1 MAHAA
6 MKRWRFDVLAAGML
20 VLLLL
25 ASLHMISA
33 AVQRSEE
40 LGQWFIPLLL
50 FTLVGLLLLFA
61 LIGWNLWQLLRD
73 YRRRVAG
80 SRLSARLSVLFLV
93 LAMVPVSVVYFYSMR
108 FLSSGIDSWF
118 DVQVDSA
125 MEDALALSKVSL
137 DLHKRERL
145 KLSENMLSSIEDTS
159 QTAIAIGI
167 NELRAT
173 SGATEVALFSLQG
186 KLLALSHA
194 NPDILLPTPPD
205 SGMVQQVTAGE
216 NYVGVAEGPDGR
228 MMVRCLV
235 RDRRQRGIVLQAMFP
250 IPEALSDLS
259 GNLQEAY
266 EAYRTRAYMRSQIK
280 FSFALS
286 LSMVLLLGLF
296 AAAWAAVFTA
306 RRLVQPI
313 SDIAEGTRAVAEGDY
328 GRQLPVPRREDEIG
342 FLVTSFNAMTR
353 RIARARNALED
364 SRRKLLVQHNYLET
378 VLSGLST
385 GVMALDPAG
394 RIQTANR
401 AAEQILGVPLSELQ
415 DRELGWLAVRSEAFR
430 PFVDRMLDGFAK
442 GQREGRAE
450 VTLQRGGSRQVLL
463 CRHSPLV
470 TEPGAPAGNV
480 LVFDDVTELVK
491 AQRDAAWGEVARRL
505 AHEIKNPLTPIQL
518 SAERLRRK
526 YLGKLGSE
534 DDAVLDRAT
543 HTIVQQVEAMKTMV
557 NDFSDYAK
565 PSKLQPKPLEID
577 PFLNEVAALYE
588 GGTQQIQ
595 VQPGAAGVVIEA
607 DPVRLRQVL
616 HNLLKNAVEAG
627 GEQARITLASRHVEG
642 EDQSGPFVEIQVS
655 DNGPGFDPDLIGQV
669 FEPYITSKTKG
680 TGLGLAIVKRI
691 IAEHGGWVQAENLP
705 GGGGRVVLRLPALPA
720 ARDQLALQLDAGA
733 QDNMTR
739 EAGS

>member
-1 MAHAA
+1 
-6 MKRWRFDVLAAGML
+6 MKRWRFDALAAGML

-50 FTLVGLLLLFA
+50 FTLVGLALLFV
-61 LIGWNLWQLLRD
+61 LIGWNLWLLLRD

-93 LAMVPVSVVYFYSMR
+93 LAIVPVSVVYFYSMR

-125 MEDALALSKVSL
+125 MEDALTLSKVSL

-145 KLSENMLSSIEDTS
+145 KLTENLLSAIEDTS
-159 QTAIAIGI
+159 QTAIAIGV
-167 NELRAT
+167 NDMRSSA
-173 SGATEVALFSLQG
+173 GATEVALFSLQG
-186 KLLALSHA
+186 KVLALSHA

-205 SGMVQQVTAGE
+205 NAMVQQVTAGQ
-216 NYVGVAEGPDGR
+216 NYVGVAEGPDGSL
-228 MMVRCLV
+228 MVRCLV
-235 RDRRQRGIVLQAMFP
+235 RDRRQRGIVLQAIYP
-250 IPEALSDLS
+250 VPEALSDLS
-259 GNLQEAY
+259 GSLQEAY

-328 GRQLPVPRREDEIG
+328 GRQLPVPRREDELG
-342 FLVTSFNAMTR
+342 FLVASFNAMTR

-364 SRRKLLVQHNYLET
+364 SRRKLLAQHNYLET
-378 VLSGLST
+378 VLGSLST

-401 AAEQILGVPLSELQ
+401 AAEQILGLPLSELQ
-415 DRELGWLAVRSEAFR
+415 ERELAWLAVRSEPLR
-430 PFVDRMLDGFAK
+430 PFVERMLDGLA
-442 GQREGRAE
+442 QAEREGRAE
-450 VTLQRGGSRQVLL
+450 IVLQRGGSRQVLL
-463 CRHSPLV
+463 CRHSPLEI
-470 TEPGAPAGNV
+470 EPGAAAGYV
-480 LVFDDVTELVK
+480 VVFDDVTELVK

-526 YLGKLGSE
+526 YLGKLPVA

-543 HTIVQQVEAMKTMV
+543 HTIVQQVEAMKAMV

-565 PSKLQPKPLEID
+565 PSKLQLKPVPVD
-577 PFLNEVAALYE
+577 PFLAEVAALYE
-588 GGTQQIQ
+588 GGTQQ
-595 VQPGAAGVVIEA
+595 VRLEAAAPGVTIEA

-627 GEQARITLASRHVEG
+627 GERALIGLSSRYLET
-642 EDQSGPFVEIQVS
+642 EEAGPVVEIMVS
-655 DNGPGFDPDLIGQV
+655 DNGPGFDPELIGQV
-669 FEPYITSKTKG
+669 FEPYVTSKTKG

-691 IAEHGGWVQAENLP
+691 VAEHGGWVYAENP
-705 GGGGRVVLRLPALPA
+705 PAGGGRVVLRLPAPLQ
-720 ARDQLALQLDAGA
+720 ARDQLALQLDNAADEVSVG
-733 QDNMTR
+733 
-739 EAGS
+739 ESGS